1 MGRGRVPLSVQAA
14 QAAGELEAALRR
26 EQVSGIVRT
35 LAHRVYVLTEQT
47 DMARKQMVNM
57 GNYCEVTPRVQ
68 KEVRETL
75 RDLQLRRKT
84 DVLIPDTGMSE
95 AAL

>member
-1 MGRGRVPLSVQAA
+1 MPRGRVPLSVQAA
-14 QAAGELEAALRR
+14 QAAGELEDALRH
-26 EQVSGIVRT
+26 EQVSEIVRT
-35 LAHRVYVLTEQT
+35 LAHRVYVLTERT
-47 DMARKQMVNM
+47 DMARKQAANDL
-57 GNYCEVTPRVQ
+57 NYGEVSPQVRREVTN
-68 KEVRETL
+68 TL